1 MGLDHWFCGGGEGG
15 GLACGGRCWE
25 EERGGP
31 MIRTR
36 LRLRVWNISEY
47 GDYVE
52 DGVGVAFFLPS

>member
-1 MGLDHWFCGGGEGG
+1 MGLDHWWGFMIFLF
-15 GLACGGRCWE
+15 GLCRGCRCWE

-36 LRLRVWNISEY
+36 LRLRVWNTSEY

-52 DGVGVAFFLPS
+52 DRVGVAFFLPS